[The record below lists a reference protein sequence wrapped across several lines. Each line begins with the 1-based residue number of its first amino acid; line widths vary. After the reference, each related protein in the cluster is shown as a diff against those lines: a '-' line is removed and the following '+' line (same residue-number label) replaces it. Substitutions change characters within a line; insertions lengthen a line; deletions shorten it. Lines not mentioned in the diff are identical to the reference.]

1 MKLNQ
6 RFFNVLTHEKF
17 VKKPEDWKGS
27 SFRHDQTGVRGAMEI
42 ESQWTARQRGWQLP
56 EWMRDL
62 HSGLSTTPVP
72 KSEGP
77 GPPSSE

>member
-62 HSGLSTTPVP
+62 HSG
-72 KSEGP
+72 
-77 GPPSSE
+77 